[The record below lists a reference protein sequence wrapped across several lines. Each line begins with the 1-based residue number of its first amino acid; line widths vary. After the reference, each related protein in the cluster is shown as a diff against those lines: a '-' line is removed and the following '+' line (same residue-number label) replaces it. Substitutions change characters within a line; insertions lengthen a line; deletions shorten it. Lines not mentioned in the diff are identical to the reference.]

1 MYLKTIYIVF
11 CLFVLNS
18 FQVKAGSIIGL
29 DDTTSNRSYYS
40 LDTQFQSILSLHPMI
55 KPSMVSEK
63 GLPKTRISENK
74 SGFFFLAIILLFIFS
89 LARLIFPK
97 YFSNLFQIF
106 TSLNISKRHIKD
118 QLENDNR
125 ASIWFYL
132 IFFLSVGYIVYL
144 LIIRN
149 TMLYLTNFWYLN
161 YALCTLFVIVLFG
174 LRIGIIRIIGW
185 IFDQGEMVQTYLFN
199 NKLVNEFLGLMLF
212 PLCILMMIAG
222 KNLQSTLLVI
232 ASILFLLMFIYSY
245 LRNIPVLRNL
255 FRISFIH
262 FLLYLCALEVIP
274 ILILIKLVR

>member
-11 CLFVLNS
+11 CFFFLNS
-18 FQVKAGSIIGL
+18 FQIKAGSIIGL
-29 DDTTSNRSYYS
+29 DDTTSNRSYDS
-40 LDTQFQSILSLHPMI
+40 LDSQFQSILALHPMI
-55 KPSMVSEK
+55 KPNMVSEK

-149 TMLYLTNFWYLN
+149 TTLYLTNFWYLN

-185 IFDQGEMVQTYLFN
+185 IFNQGEMVQTYLFN